1 MADIITLL
9 KQNYNPFDLTT
20 ARSGNF
26 WLEQQSANLT
36 VESIHQEQLRE
47 IIQVIEEVQLN
58 QITRTILLKGDLASG
73 KSYFLGRLK
82 KQVNQKA
89 LFAYIGSWS
98 DNDYIWR
105 HILRQTVDS
114 LMQTPENESQSQFLL
129 WLNSLSAFQD
139 KSLIKK
145 ILGEKTIFVQNFKSS
160 YPTGIY
166 QAKNFFSALYHATQ
180 PDDYII
186 ACDWL
191 RGEDLDTSDLNR
203 LGVRKSLSSEEDA
216 KNILMNLGRVSAQA
230 QYPIVLCFDQV
241 DQACFKEDGLPAL
254 LGVNTTIHNEKL
266 KNFVIILSLIQST
279 WENKISQQLQA
290 DQDRIDRTVQL
301 DKITIDQAEEIWQKR
316 LRPLHEQ
323 AKPQPE
329 SSIAPLTRDELKKRA
344 PGGKIVP
351 RTVIQLGHKL
361 IQQLKGHG
369 EIKTDDSFALVWD
382 KEFKKTQG
390 KVERIRQQSSSELA
404 QYLADILEMLGVPNV
419 AYKYLEGSKYLNYS
433 LSFTHPQTSEKIG
446 VLWNEDPNMR
456 SFFYSMSA
464 CEKVVKAGDCDR
476 LIFIRHEPFG
486 SKKNKGYKLFEK
498 LFTSNPHRH
507 ICPHLD
513 SIHYLVTYHRLL
525 NAATSG
531 ELVVGYDSPNPGRL
545 KELVKQSGVL
555 EQCQLLKNLGIL
567 DGSADPSGTSTK
579 PDPSLDK
586 KDVKV
591 REFLMK
597 QIKSQ
602 GLLGAEVLINST
614 LAEFD
619 GIDLKDVVKELK
631 ALERE
636 NYIRMIGDKKNIKDQ
651 SVFRVPE
658 DQRQAS

>member
-26 WLEQQSANLT
+26 WLEKQPPDLT
-36 VESIHQEQLRE
+36 VESIHHQQLNE
-47 IIQVIEEVQLN
+47 IVQLIN
-58 QITRTILLKGDLASG
+58 QVQISHITRTILLKGDLASG

-82 KQVNQKA
+82 KTINQKA

-139 KSLIKK
+139 KSLTKRIF
-145 ILGEKTIFVQNFKSS
+145 GEKTVFVQNFKSS

-166 QAKNFFSALYHATQ
+166 QSKNFFSALYHATQ
-180 PDDYII
+180 PDDYVL

-191 RGEDLDTSDLNR
+191 RGEDLDASDLKQ
-203 LGVRKSLSSEEDA
+203 LGIRKSLSSEEDA
-216 KNILMNLGRVSAQA
+216 KNILMNLGRVSAKA

-241 DQACFKEDGLPAL
+241 DQACLKENGLATL

-266 KNFVIILSLIQST
+266 QNFVIILSLIQST
-279 WENKISQQLQA
+279 WETQQTKQLLA
-290 DQDRIDRTVQL
+290 DKDRLDLTVQL
-301 DKITIDQAEEIWQKR
+301 QQITLDQAEEIWQKR
-316 LRPLHEQ
+316 LHSFHKQ
-323 AKPQPE
+323 ANPKPN
-329 SSIAPLTRDELKKRA
+329 SNIAPLTRAKLENAFPTGRT
-344 PGGKIVP
+344 VP
-351 RTVIQLGHKL
+351 RYVIQLGHQL
-361 IQQLKGHG
+361 IQKLKGHQD
-369 EIKTDDSFALVWD
+369 INPKDSFSLVWD
-382 KEFKKTQG
+382 KEFKKIQG
-390 KVERIRQQSSSELA
+390 KVERIRQQSSGELA
-404 QYLADILEMLGVPNV
+404 QYLADVLKMLGVADVN
-419 AYKYLEGSKYLNYS
+419 YKYMEGSKYSSYS
-433 LSFTHPQTSEKIG
+433 LSFTHPKTSRKTGI
-446 VLWNEDPNMR
+446 LWNEDPNML
-456 SFFYSMSA
+456 SFCYSMKA
-464 CEKVVKAGDCDR
+464 CKKMVENNSSDTI
-476 LIFIRHEPFG
+476 IFIRNESFG
-486 SKKNKGYKLFEK
+486 STKNKGYKLFQK
-498 LFTSNPHRH
+498 IFSGNPHRH

-513 SIHYLVTYHRLL
+513 SVHYLVTYHRLL
-525 NAATSG
+525 NEATSG
-531 ELVVGYDSPNPGRL
+531 ELVIGYDSPKPEHL
-545 KELVKQSGVL
+545 KELVKQSGVF
-555 EQCQLLKNLGIL
+555 EQCQLLKKLEIIDKPVSKGQMT
-567 DGSADPSGTSTK
+567 DSSHRK
-579 PDPSLDK
+579 PDIK
-586 KDVKV
+586 I

-597 QIKSQ
+597 QIQNQ

-619 GIDLKDVVKELK
+619 AIALEDVTKQLK
-631 ALERE
+631 ALQRE

>member
-382 KEFKKTQG
+382 KEFKKTQ
-390 KVERIRQQSSSELA
+390 
-404 QYLADILEMLGVPNV
+404 
-419 AYKYLEGSKYLNYS
+419 
-433 LSFTHPQTSEKIG
+433 
-446 VLWNEDPNMR
+446 
-456 SFFYSMSA
+456 
-464 CEKVVKAGDCDR
+464 
-476 LIFIRHEPFG
+476 
-486 SKKNKGYKLFEK
+486 
-498 LFTSNPHRH
+498 
-507 ICPHLD
+507 
-513 SIHYLVTYHRLL
+513 
-525 NAATSG
+525 
-531 ELVVGYDSPNPGRL
+531 
-545 KELVKQSGVL
+545 
-555 EQCQLLKNLGIL
+555 
-567 DGSADPSGTSTK
+567 
-579 PDPSLDK
+579 
-586 KDVKV
+586 
-591 REFLMK
+591 
-597 QIKSQ
+597 
-602 GLLGAEVLINST
+602 
-614 LAEFD
+614 
-619 GIDLKDVVKELK
+619 
-631 ALERE
+631 
-636 NYIRMIGDKKNIKDQ
+636 
-651 SVFRVPE
+651 
-658 DQRQAS
+658 